1 VSEIRRYIG
10 ELSVESPTI
19 FISDFAYLL
28 DLEKKSLL
36 TDQIEFWGEGEH
48 EVLKKLNESGIEIKR
63 VGGKFSI
70 PIIYKDVLLKVRKE
84 CSFIMIDEVSSQ
96 SLSVKL
102 DEVIEGEVENGVAVE
117 TEIDGDF
124 KVYGVYDVE
133 DDFEELKKIE
143 IVLYED

>member
-70 PIIYKDVLLKVRKE
+70 PIIYKDVLL
-84 CSFIMIDEVSSQ
+84 
-96 SLSVKL
+96 
-102 DEVIEGEVENGVAVE
+102 
-117 TEIDGDF
+117 
-124 KVYGVYDVE
+124 
-133 DDFEELKKIE
+133 
-143 IVLYED
+143 